1 MRVKAQFQG
10 VRQNDQVQAGV
21 REWQSLVIGE
31 EQGPVQCKVTW
42 PRIARH
48 KFMGH
53 TVSTQSITLG
63 KTKLQGM
70 KAKSVRHRT
79 VKMLLFPSQHVLP
92 WRRLEPFVQ
101 TIGF

>member
-1 MRVKAQFQG
+1 MWVKAQFQG

-31 EQGPVQCKVTW
+31 KQGSVQYKV
-42 PRIARH
+42 RKQSIARH
-48 KFMGH
+48 KFMRH
-53 TVSTQSITLG
+53 SVSTQSITLG

-70 KAKSVRHRT
+70 KAKSVRHRA
-79 VKMLLFPSQHVLP
+79 VKMLLFPRQHVLSR
-92 WRRLEPFVQ
+92 RRLEPFVQ